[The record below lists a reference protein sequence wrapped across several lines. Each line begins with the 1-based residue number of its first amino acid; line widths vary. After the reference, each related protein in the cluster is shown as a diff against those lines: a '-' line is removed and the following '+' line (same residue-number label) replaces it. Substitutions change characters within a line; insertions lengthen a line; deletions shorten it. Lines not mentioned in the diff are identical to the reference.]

1 MANVNTPR
9 GLRPVRKLGGG
20 FITLTEYSIATATGA
35 IYSGDK
41 VKLTGTG
48 NGIAQA
54 AETDEL
60 NIGVFAGCRYV
71 QADGSIKFSAYWP
84 GSVSATGAVAL
95 VYDDPTI
102 VFEVQGDTVNEAD
115 IGLLADIAPGS
126 GSTTTGMSAGYAK
139 VATGATSGKNF
150 QIIRLAQRPDNAYGA
165 YAKIEG
171 IFVEHAYK
179 TGTPTAGVIGV

>member
-1 MANVNTPR
+1 MANTNAPR
-9 GLRPVRKLGGG
+9 GLRPVRKQGGG
-20 FITLTEYSIATATGA
+20 LITITEYSIATGTAA

-48 NGIAQA
+48 NGIAKA
-54 AETDEL
+54 AATDEL
-60 NIGVFAGCRYV
+60 NIGVFSGCRYV
-71 QADGSIKFSAYWP
+71 AADGQIKFSGYWP
-84 GSVSATGAVAL
+84 GSVGATEAVAL

-115 IGLLADIAPGS
+115 IGLLADIHAGT
-126 GSTTTGMSAGYAK
+126 GNATTGMSGSYAI
-139 VATGATSGKNF
+139 VSAGATSGQNF
-150 QIIRLAQRPDNAYGA
+150 QIIRLAPRPDNAYGA
-165 YAKIEG
+165 YAKVEG

>member
-1 MANVNTPR
+1 MANTNGPR
-9 GLRPVRKLGGG
+9 GLKAVRKLGGG
-20 FITLTEYSIATATGA
+20 NISLTEYSIATTTAV

-48 NGIAQA
+48 NGIAKA
-54 AETDEL
+54 DETDEL
-60 NIGVFAGCRYV
+60 NIGVFAGCRYIA
-71 QADGSIKFSAYWP
+71 ADGSVKFSAYWP
-84 GSVSATGAVAL
+84 GSVSATNAVAL

-115 IGLLADIAPGS
+115 IGLLADVHAGTGS
-126 GSTTTGMSAGYAK
+126 ATTGMSGSYIIASA
-139 VATGATSGKNF
+139 GATSGKNF
-150 QIIRLAQRPDNAYGA
+150 QIIRLVPRPNNAYGA
-165 YAKIEG
+165 YAKVEG